1 MEVINMAKFQLG
13 YVVAT
18 REVHENES
26 LADIMNAIQRHANG
40 DWGELDE
47 HDKKLNDDAVKSG
60 EDRIL
65 SKYTLSSGNQVYV
78 ITEWDRSVTTVLYP
92 HEY

>member
-1 MEVINMAKFQLG
+1 MSKFQLG
-13 YVVAT
+13 QVVAT

-26 LADIMNAIQRHANG
+26 FADIMSVLQRHSNG

-47 HDKKLNDDAVKSG
+47 HDKQLNEDALKSG
-60 EDRIL
+60 QDRIF
-65 SKYTLSSGNQVYV
+65 SKYTLSSGNKVYV